1 VEKLATYVVREGALS
16 ASDAVGWIV
25 RACATLE
32 HIHVLGVAHGRVSAK
47 AIQIASPHCD
57 DQGYFLD
64 ASDLVDDPAYFSP
77 ERAAGQGRSPEDDAW
92 AMGVTLY
99 RMLTGQLPFPGTDAS
114 VVLERIRKHPPSP
127 LAVYDVGDDEIQ
139 QLLDQLFT
147 VDRGARLTS
156 LADLRRGLTRWNT
169 TLEQLPAL
177 RFGRPGADDD
187 EDVGED
193 DAMTAVFQLRTP
205 SAKPPRPEVAR
216 AAPRT
221 IPDAAL
227 ADAKPAPKGPP
238 DSDDDLFDEPTA
250 VLATHLELASPSR
263 ALERRP
269 RRPVGPRDDVTDD
282 IAPPSPRIL
291 PVAAPPPPHAPASP
305 AVPGAPGLPKDMAP
319 GTEPASPPKSASSA
333 YLLGAMSVVVLAV
346 ATYFFFPR
354 GASDVAPPAAS
365 TRAAA
370 TTPTTATPTV
380 AASTTEQPPASS
392 ASTHNTAAAVTAAPP
407 RDLAACVASMFAPET
422 FTERELD
429 FGFLCEET
437 NPIKGANRLHTQV
450 VLGGGGE
457 KGVTDG
463 MREWANLGWYAMGAF
478 ALVRGHCCEAP
489 AALRT
494 PTALA
499 VCELDTR
506 LTALGEAASGS
517 DADAAAA
524 ALDQLNEAV
533 YCLARGGTAHVFGQE
548 GMPRGG
554 EFETFRKAFTRARPK
569 GDTP

>member
-1 VEKLATYVVREGALS
+1 
-16 ASDAVGWIV
+16 
-25 RACATLE
+25 
-32 HIHVLGVAHGRVSAK
+32 
-47 AIQIASPHCD
+47 
-57 DQGYFLD
+57 
-64 ASDLVDDPAYFSP
+64 
-77 ERAAGQGRSPEDDAW
+77 
-92 AMGVTLY
+92 MGVTLY

-147 VDRGARLTS
+147 TDRGGRLTS

-187 EDVGED
+187 EDFGED

-205 SAKPPRPEVAR
+205 SSKPPRPEVAR

-227 ADAKPAPKGPP
+227 ADPKPAPKGPP
-238 DSDDDLFDEPTA
+238 DGDDDLLDEPTA
-250 VLATHLELASPSR
+250 ALATRLELASPSR

-269 RRPVGPRDDVTDD
+269 RRPVGPRDGVTDD
-282 IAPPSPRIL
+282 IAPPSPRIW
-291 PVAAPPPPHAPASP
+291 PVAAPPPPHTPASP
-305 AVPGAPGLPKDMAP
+305 ALPPAPGLPKDMAP
-319 GTEPASPPKSASSA
+319 GTETASAHKSASSA
-333 YLLGAMSVVVLAV
+333 YLLGALSVVVLAV
-346 ATYFFFPR
+346 GTYFFFPR
-354 GASDVAPPAAS
+354 GATDMDAPAAS
-365 TRAAA
+365 TPTAA
-370 TTPTTATPTV
+370 TVPTTATPTTATPTTATPTV
-380 AASTTEQPPASS
+380 AAAPSASTTEPPPA
-392 ASTHNTAAAVTAAPP
+392 ASPSTQATGRAVTAAPP
-407 RDLAACVASMFAPET
+407 RDLAECVASMFAAET

-437 NPIKGANRLHTQV
+437 NPIKGANKLRAQV
-450 VLGGGGE
+450 VLGGGGV
-457 KGVTDG
+457 KGVTEG

-524 ALDQLNEAV
+524 ALDQLNKAV

-554 EFETFRKAFTRARPK
+554 EFETFRKTFTRARLKPAA
-569 GDTP
+569 P